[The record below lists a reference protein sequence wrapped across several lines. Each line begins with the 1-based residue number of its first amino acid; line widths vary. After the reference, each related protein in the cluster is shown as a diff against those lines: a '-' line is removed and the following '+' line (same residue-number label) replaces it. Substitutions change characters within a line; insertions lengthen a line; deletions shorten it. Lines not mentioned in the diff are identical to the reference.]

1 MSKPLIVEGL
11 IVEGLGDPS
20 NPAGGTVVIIRHLIV
35 PLTLAVFAVH
45 AVEVRAQGA
54 FPAPLPGALAP
65 PGGDPAFPPVN
76 GAAPAA
82 VIGGPSAFPTNGAPP
97 VSGGVFQPRPQAG
110 APARDEGMN
119 GFLPG
124 RQEGGKNRAVIQA
137 PPERAA

>member
-65 PGGDPAFPPVN
+65 PGGDPGVPPVN

-82 VIGGPSAFPTNGAPP
+82 VIVAPSAFPPNGAPP
-97 VSGGVFQPRPQAG
+97 VSGGVFHACHARRAPAAG
-110 APARDEGMN
+110 AGRN
-119 GFLPG
+119 G
-124 RQEGGKNRAVIQA
+124 V
-137 PPERAA
+137 PPDLQP